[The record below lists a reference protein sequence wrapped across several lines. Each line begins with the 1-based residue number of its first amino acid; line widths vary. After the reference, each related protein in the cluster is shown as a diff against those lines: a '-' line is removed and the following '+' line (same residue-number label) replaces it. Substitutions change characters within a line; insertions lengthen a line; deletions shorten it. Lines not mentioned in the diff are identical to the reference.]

1 MDAVQALGK
10 LEMNLAKAPVDLLT
24 ISAHKIHGPKGVGA
38 VFLRKGARVLPRQF
52 GGLQEKKIR
61 PGTEAAPSIVGFGLA
76 CQNASE
82 HLQENSESA
91 QALNAYLKQKLEEIP
106 GVCINSPENALPYVL
121 NISCMGVRSEIMLH
135 FLEEREVYVSSGS
148 ACAKGEKSHVL
159 KAMGLKDDRIDSA
172 IRISFSHDT
181 TQTQVDAL
189 IDALKA
195 GMQTIRR

>member
-1 MDAVQALGK
+1 
-10 LEMNLAKAPVDLLT
+10 
-24 ISAHKIHGPKGVGA
+24 
-38 VFLRKGARVLPRQF
+38 
-52 GGLQEKKIR
+52 
-61 PGTEAAPSIVGFGLA
+61 
-76 CQNASE
+76 
-82 HLQENSESA
+82 
-91 QALNAYLKQKLEEIP
+91 
-106 GVCINSPENALPYVL
+106 
-121 NISCMGVRSEIMLH
+121 MGVRSEIMLH